1 MLALEPDVVV
11 IATGGAPNVEF
22 LDSGGEFAVTSWDLL
37 SGAARPSG
45 EVIVYDDNGAHPG
58 LTAAEF
64 VAESGAKL
72 EIVTPERMLA
82 PDVGGT
88 SYPPYFRAF
97 SRADA
102 KVSLNLRLESI
113 ARRGNRVV
121 GVFYDEYGRRRVEKE
136 ADMIVVEHG
145 AVPVDDLYFELK
157 AGSVNRGEVD
167 YDALIAG
174 RPQTVVSNPDGA
186 LSPVPDRRRG
196 GEPQH
201 SRRGLRRDPADEGH
215 LMAANLITDVDGVRV
230 GSADDAR
237 LASGVTVVLF
247 DEPAV
252 ASIAIN
258 GGAPALRDTALLEP
272 EMTVERVDGF
282 VLSGGSAFGLDAAG
296 GAMAYLAEIGRGFE
310 HRGARVPIVPGAS
323 LFDLLNGGDK
333 AWGRKPPY
341 WDLGLKAAST
351 AAVLFAL
358 GTAGAGYG
366 ATTYN
371 LKGGLGSA
379 SAVTSSG
386 FRVGALVVVNS
397 VGRATRGE
405 SLHFWAA
412 PYERD
417 AEFGGLGFGPK
428 EIDDHLTLRLKSD
441 TPSSTD
447 LAVVVTDA
455 ALTTTQLKRVA
466 IMAQDGYALALRPAH
481 APMDNDVVF
490 AAATARASVAP
501 DLRDLTEI
509 GMLAAECVARA
520 VARGVYE
527 ASPLAIPD
535 GKPTWR
541 QRRAMNSTI
550 K

>member
-1 MLALEPDVVV
+1 
-11 IATGGAPNVEF
+11 
-22 LDSGGEFAVTSWDLL
+22 
-37 SGAARPSG
+37 
-45 EVIVYDDNGAHPG
+45 
-58 LTAAEF
+58 
-64 VAESGAKL
+64 
-72 EIVTPERMLA
+72 
-82 PDVGGT
+82 
-88 SYPPYFRAF
+88 
-97 SRADA
+97 
-102 KVSLNLRLESI
+102 
-113 ARRGNRVV
+113 
-121 GVFYDEYGRRRVEKE
+121 
-136 ADMIVVEHG
+136 
-145 AVPVDDLYFELK
+145 
-157 AGSVNRGEVD
+157 
-167 YDALIAG
+167 
-174 RPQTVVSNPDGA
+174 
-186 LSPVPDRRRG
+186 
-196 GEPQH
+196 
-201 SRRGLRRDPADEGH
+201 
-215 LMAANLITDVDGVRV
+215 MAANLITDIDGVLV
-230 GSADDAR
+230 GSADDAK
-237 LASGVTVVLF
+237 LVSGVTVVLF

-296 GAMAYLAEIGRGFE
+296 GAMAYLASVGRGFE

-333 AWGRKPPY
+333 AWGRMAPY
-341 WDLGLKAAST
+341 WELGFKAAAT
-351 AAVLFAL
+351 AAPSFAL
-358 GTAGAGYG
+358 GAAGAGYG
-366 ATTYN
+366 ATTYD

-386 FRVGALVVVNS
+386 FRVGALVAVNS

-412 PYERD
+412 PYERE

-447 LAVVVTDA
+447 LAVVVADA

-466 IMAQDGYALALRPAH
+466 MMAQDGLALALRPAH

-490 AAATARASVAP
+490 AATTGRSSVAP

-527 ASPLAIPD
+527 ASPLGIKD
-535 GKPTWR
+535 EKPTWS

-550 K
+550 E

>member
-1 MLALEPDVVV
+1 
-11 IATGGAPNVEF
+11 
-22 LDSGGEFAVTSWDLL
+22 
-37 SGAARPSG
+37 
-45 EVIVYDDNGAHPG
+45 
-58 LTAAEF
+58 
-64 VAESGAKL
+64 
-72 EIVTPERMLA
+72 
-82 PDVGGT
+82 
-88 SYPPYFRAF
+88 
-97 SRADA
+97 
-102 KVSLNLRLESI
+102 
-113 ARRGNRVV
+113 
-121 GVFYDEYGRRRVEKE
+121 
-136 ADMIVVEHG
+136 
-145 AVPVDDLYFELK
+145 
-157 AGSVNRGEVD
+157 
-167 YDALIAG
+167 
-174 RPQTVVSNPDGA
+174 
-186 LSPVPDRRRG
+186 
-196 GEPQH
+196 
-201 SRRGLRRDPADEGH
+201 
-215 LMAANLITDVDGVRV
+215 MAANLITDVEGVRV
-230 GSADDAR
+230 GSADDAV

-296 GAMAYLAEIGRGFE
+296 GAMTYLVEIGRGYE

-333 AWGRKPPY
+333 DWGRKPPY

-412 PYERD
+412 PYERG
-417 AEFGGLGFGPK
+417 AEFGGLGFGAK
-428 EIDDHLTLRLKSD
+428 EIDDHLALRLKSD

-490 AAATARASVAP
+490 AAATARANVAA

-520 VARGVYE
+520 VARGIYE

-535 GKPTWR
+535 EQPTWK
-541 QRRAMNSTI
+541 QRRAMSSTT